1 MVRRNFDESDARRN
15 RPPRSTRPRSK
26 DRPDHSDA
34 TTALVI
40 NVERGRYQCIVGD
53 SVLVSAMK
61 ARELGKNAIVV
72 GDCVGLVGDLS
83 GKEGSLARIVRVN
96 ERKNSLTR
104 TIDDGERFEKTI
116 AANLDQMVIVAAAK
130 DPEPRTGFIDRC
142 LAVAYDQGISPIL
155 VMTKIDLQ
163 DPEEFLKNYQ
173 SLELQVFAT
182 RKGEDVAPLLKLL
195 SGKTSVL
202 IGHSG
207 VGKST
212 LVNSL
217 IGEDSRRTGDVNL
230 VTGRGRHTSS
240 SAIALLLPKGGW
252 IIDTPGVRSF
262 GLDHVDIGR
271 IIASFTDLG
280 EVISRCPK
288 NCSHDEIDC
297 ALNDYMK
304 ESPERASRIAGL
316 RRVLAS
322 RLQPI
327 T

>member
-1 MVRRNFDESDARRN
+1 MARRHFDERDARS

-26 DRPDHSDA
+26 ERPDHADA
-34 TTALVI
+34 QIAMVI
-40 NVERGRYQCIVGD
+40 NVERGRYLCITAD
-53 SVLVSAMK
+53 SHEVSAMK
-61 ARELGKNAIVV
+61 ARELGKNSIVV
-72 GDCVGLVGDLS
+72 GDQVGLVGDLS
-83 GKEGSLARIVRVN
+83 GNEGSLARIVRVL

-104 TIDDGERFEKTI
+104 TIDVGERFEKTI
-116 AANLDQMVIVAAAK
+116 AANVDQMVIVASVI

-142 LAVAYDQGISPIL
+142 LAVAYDQGILPIL
-155 VMTKIDLQ
+155 VMTKSDLG
-163 DPEEFLKNYQ
+163 DPEKFLVNYR
-173 SLELQVFAT
+173 SLDLTIFVT
-182 RKGEDVAPLLKLL
+182 RKGGDIGQL
-195 SGKTSVL
+195 SDALSNRTSVM

-212 LVNSL
+212 LVNA
-217 IGEDSRRTGDVNL
+217 IVGGNSRRTGDVNL

-240 SAIALLLPKGGW
+240 SAIALRLPSQGW

-262 GLDHVDIGR
+262 GLEHVDVGR

-280 EVISRCPK
+280 EVVARCPK

-297 ALNDYMK
+297 ALNDYVK
-304 ESPERASRIAGL
+304 RTPESAERIASL